1 MARVRMIPMSHA
13 NTAPRR
19 EISALDEASAA
30 ARLDV
35 LRQRLALRERP
46 APDARPA
53 VTPLPGIGRR
63 TWIADLFAG

>member
-1 MARVRMIPMSHA
+1 MMIPMSQP

-19 EISALDEASAA
+19 EISAIDEAAAA

-46 APDARPA
+46 APGTRIA
-53 VTPLPGIGRR
+53 VAPLPGIGRR

>member
-1 MARVRMIPMSHA
+1 MSHA

-19 EISALDEASAA
+19 EISALEEASLA

-46 APDARPA
+46 APGAATPRIA
-53 VTPLPGIGRR
+53 VAPLPGIGRR

>member
-1 MARVRMIPMSHA
+1 MIPMSHG
-13 NTAPRR
+13 NTAQTR
-19 EISALDEASAA
+19 EISALEAASAA

-46 APDARPA
+46 APGAEPTRIA
-53 VTPLPGIGRR
+53 VAPLPGIGRR